1 MRVAQTK
8 KAVGPGCLSRS
19 WLALYGREQFWTDFD
34 SSDPGEDASTSGI
47 ACMCVFLP
55 FWKSIPGVEGAEV
68 ARCDFDIR
76 LESCRGGN
84 M

>member
-1 MRVAQTK
+1 M
-8 KAVGPGCLSRS
+8 
-19 WLALYGREQFWTDFD
+19 YGV
-34 SSDPGEDASTSGI
+34 
-47 ACMCVFLP
+47 CVSPFLEKYP
-55 FWKSIPGVEGAEV
+55 QSIPGVDGAEV